1 MWDRADHLCPD
12 RFHLKQHP
20 FTPPVYLKH
29 LIFDEEIAVADLTTR
44 RAIYLSEPEVLDY
57 IAQGKIEVLWP
68 RKKRGLIRGLNW
80 IGPPLK
86 AQTNGTMTVEQD
98 EAGPD
103 MHSSSPY
110 SNKHES
116 DTNPSNVWQHAGRST
131 VLGHRFIAVLAACG
145 ARIIK
150 EKRSKGKRRKA

>member
-1 MWDRADHLCPD
+1 M
-12 RFHLKQHP
+12 
-20 FTPPVYLKH
+20 YLKH

-44 RAIYLSEPEVLDY
+44 RAIYFSEDEVLDF
-57 IAQGKIEVLWP
+57 ISEGKIEVLWP

-98 EAGPD
+98 EDGPD
-103 MHSSSPY
+103 MHSSTPY

-116 DTNPSNVWQHAGRST
+116 DQNVENVWTHAGRST
-131 VLGHRFIAVLAACG
+131 VLGHAYLAVVAACGG
-145 ARIIK
+145 ARIIAA
-150 EKRSKGKRRKA
+150 KGRRPRKTPRAISI

>member
-1 MWDRADHLCPD
+1 
-12 RFHLKQHP
+12 
-20 FTPPVYLKH
+20 VYLQH
-29 LIFDEEIAVADLTTR
+29 LVFDELIAVADPASG
-44 RAIYLSEPEVLDY
+44 RAIYFGELKVLELISE
-57 IAQGKIEVLWP
+57 GKIQVLWP

-103 MHSSSPY
+103 MHSSAPY

-116 DTNPSNVWQHAGRST
+116 DTNPSNVWTYAGRST
-131 VLGHRFIAVLAACG
+131 VLESSFFIVLAACG
-145 ARIIK
+145 ARIL
-150 EKRSKGKRRKA
+150 KGKRRKRRQRR